1 MGRPATQNQARTSVQ
16 EHHEARG
23 EAGHDTAATGTNSQG
38 ADKPRVQPATQAELM
53 LQAEGDELRCRCCSN
68 PLLPEV
74 LLTHQAHTAGRSEP
88 LSPIKRELLPSQAR
102 VLPAPPQP
110 LGFATVG
117 DLSPNRSYAHALFS
131 LGSLPTSRH
140 SGQGSGSWTPLTCSP
155 GFLQSTK
162 RRVES
167 ELAMVMLV

>member
-102 VLPAPPQP
+102 VLPAPPPNPWGLLLWVICLQTEVMP
-110 LGFATVG
+110 MPFSLWG
-117 DLSPNRSYAHALFS
+117 LSP
-131 LGSLPTSRH
+131 LPGTLARA
-140 SGQGSGSWTPLTCSP
+140 QGAGRP
-155 GFLQSTK
+155 
-162 RRVES
+162 
-167 ELAMVMLV
+167 